1 MALEDNARDLAIDA
15 IVGGISHLGL
25 HTGFPA
31 TSGNEETGGS
41 PAYARKAVTWAAATG
56 TGSRTRAINETPTFD
71 VPASTVAAIGAWSA
85 LTVGT
90 IRGGAD
96 VTDEVFAAQGQYQVT
111 AFSITVT

>member
-31 TSGNEETGGS
+31 TGGNEISGGA
-41 PAYARKAVTWAAATG
+41 PAYARQAVTWAAATG
-56 TGSRTRAINETPTFD
+56 SGSRTRAINEQPTFD
-71 VPASTVAAIGAWSA
+71 VPAATVSSIGAHSA
-85 LTVGT
+85 LTAGT
-90 IRGGAD
+90 LRGGAD